1 MARPIKNYCDYFPHD
16 RDMRNHRKVKAIRTK
31 FNIQGY
37 AIWSMIL
44 EYLTGI
50 DGNVFEYSDVEFEL
64 MGGDFGVSATEIRN
78 VVDYCIT
85 LEMLFLEKG
94 FIRSESLDERLKP
107 VYEKRQ
113 VSKEISKKQQRID
126 GKFAPNNTDTNGVSV
141 TVMPQSKVKEI
152 KVKKNKEGYNKE
164 ELVLPFSSSEFN
176 ICWEDW
182 IEYKK
187 TQHKFEY
194 KALKTEQAALAS
206 LAKLSGYLEK
216 AAIEIIMQSISN
228 GWQGFFAL
236 KEQPKPMNNKFA
248 HTTPTPQVSSYKS
261 ADQIIKERGL

>member
-31 FNIQGY
+31 FSIQGY

-126 GKFAPNNTDTNGVSV
+126 GKFASNNTEQIGVSV
-141 TVMPQSKVKEI
+141 TEIPQSKVNETKLKI
-152 KVKKNKEGYNKE
+152 KKD
-164 ELVLPFSSSEFN
+164 LQDP
-176 ICWEDW
+176 
-182 IEYKK
+182 
-187 TQHKFEY
+187 
-194 KALKTEQAALAS
+194 
-206 LAKLSGYLEK
+206 
-216 AAIEIIMQSISN
+216 
-228 GWQGFFAL
+228 
-236 KEQPKPMNNKFA
+236 
-248 HTTPTPQVSSYKS
+248 
-261 ADQIIKERGL
+261 

>member
-31 FNIQGY
+31 FSIQGY

-126 GKFAPNNTDTNGVSV
+126 GKFASNNTEQIGVSV
-141 TVMPQSKVKEI
+141 TEIPQSKVNETKLKI
-152 KVKKNKEGYNKE
+152 KKDDF
-164 ELVLPFSSSEFN
+164 VLSFPFSSNNFISSWCE
-176 ICWEDW
+176 W

-187 TQHKFEY
+187 VQHKFSFKSKRYEQ
-194 KALKTEQAALAS
+194 KALNDLFENSGKSESVAIKMISKAISSGWKGLFKLDPKDIPKIIDETLESQRTEH
-206 LAKLSGYLEK
+206 ED
-216 AAIEIIMQSISN
+216 
-228 GWQGFFAL
+228 FFMSHL
-236 KEQPKPMNNKFA
+236 KN
-248 HTTPTPQVSSYKS
+248 
-261 ADQIIKERGL
+261 